1 MKKEE
6 EKDRNADG
14 DGGAP
19 GAPGSDES
27 KFLMKAISKGPR
39 HGKHRYVKCSECER
53 LLRSDKLRNH
63 SSKVHKVGAPL
74 GAPNKSENLNSTFVQ
89 TDTMKSEEKSI
100 QTDLTMKVVAVFIKG
115 YYDLRQLAGA
125 PGAPAETLKAL
136 K

>member
-1 MKKEE
+1 M
-6 EKDRNADG
+6 
-14 DGGAP
+14 GAP
-19 GAPGSDES
+19 LGAPPLGAP
-27 KFLMKAISKGPR
+27 LGAPPP
-39 HGKHRYVKCSECER
+39 
-53 LLRSDKLRNH
+53 
-63 SSKVHKVGAPL
+63 GAPL